1 MAVIVY
7 VLLAGFCKWV
17 SICFLSVFTFYF
29 LYIKFDISKKY
40 SIIADIIRILFMK
53 NRILK
58 IMFATVMVSGGIF
71 TSK

>member
-1 MAVIVY
+1 MSCWQVFVN
-7 VLLAGFCKWV
+7 GFRFV
-17 SICFLSVFTFYF
+17 FYLYLCFIF

-58 IMFATVMVSGGIF
+58 IMLATVLVSGGIF
-71 TSK
+71 ISK

>member
-1 MAVIVY
+1 MSRRQ
-7 VLLAGFCKWV
+7 V
-17 SICFLSVFTFYF
+17 SGNEFRFVFYLYLCFYF

-58 IMFATVMVSGGIF
+58 IMLATVLVSGGIF
-71 TSK
+71 ISK

>member
-1 MAVIVY
+1 MSCWQVFVN
-7 VLLAGFCKWV
+7 GFR
-17 SICFLSVFTFYF
+17 FVFYLYLRFIF

-58 IMFATVMVSGGIF
+58 IMFATVLVSGGIF
-71 TSK
+71 ISK